1 MQTAIQLWTLRTL
14 REPLSAVLDRVA
26 AAGYDAVEFAGVGD
40 PGASRRALDDAGLGV
55 VGAHVGIDALQSE
68 QSAVARQLDALEV
81 PFVVVPYLDVD
92 HFADA
97 DAVAA
102 TATML
107 DTLDA
112 TYDRP
117 LLYHNH
123 DHEFA
128 ALDGETAYDR
138 LIDETSVGFELD
150 AGWARAA
157 GRDPVDLLDRL
168 DGRAPVVHLKDV
180 TAEGEPTALGDGVL
194 ELEAVVAAAR
204 EAGTEWLVFEHDEPD
219 DPEAAIT
226 NGIDGLRALLS

>member
-1 MQTAIQLWTLRTL
+1 MQTAIQLWTLREL
-14 REPLSAVLDRVA
+14 SEPLTAVLDRVA
-26 AAGYDAVEFAGVGD
+26 AAGYEGVEFAGVGD

-55 VGAHVGIDALQSE
+55 AGAHIGIDALQSE
-68 QSAVARQLDALEV
+68 TSAVQRQLRTLES
-81 PFVVVPYLDVD
+81 PFVVVPYLAVD

-102 TATML
+102 TAGML

-123 DHEFA
+123 DHEFGTI
-128 ALDGETAYDR
+128 DDETAFDH
-138 LIDETSVGFELD
+138 LVDETSVGFELD

-157 GRDPVDLLDRL
+157 GRDPVDLLARL

-180 TAEGEPTALGDGVL
+180 TADGEPTALGDGVL
-194 ELEAVVAAAR
+194 ALDAVVDAAR

-219 DPEAAIT
+219 DPNAAIT
-226 NGIDGLRALLS
+226 DGIEGLRALLS